1 LESIVAPRV
10 YSVFFENLKNQTSS
24 IQPKIF
30 IRFFVLLFVI
40 ITIVNISNLG
50 TMYIESF
57 MIPELFGFLY
67 NFIFVNLLLK
77 NENSVTDLE
86 IGKIITRLLT
96 VPDTLRNIIVNFCV
110 WVFPRILVILVVN
123 IYFFALNWKLGM
135 FSMVLLGIF
144 VILMYVLLP
153 GCIVIAKHR
162 HSVLEQVNQYTQDKL
177 TNTST
182 IYSSGNL
189 WQEMTNYQNTTRNY
203 VDLYKNSLLCLKYDI
218 TYMTIYLVIL
228 YIALHIFS
236 TYLFWNKELSVVS
249 LISIFIT
256 IIYYTPCLY
265 TINSIIPDF
274 IMGLGVIHSTGD
286 FIDELYNQHQQHKTN
301 TTEQVMSQ
309 TIETG
314 EIVVQQLTFSYL
326 ENKPPIFDKFDLT
339 IRDKE
344 KVAIV
349 GPSGNGKSTLIKL
362 FMGYYKVPDNT
373 IWVGGKDINTFS
385 LNDLRKQITYV
396 HQSTKLFDTSII
408 ENIRY
413 GNEATAESIIEILQ
427 QNKLDIAFKNIGSDA
442 NFLDYNVG
450 IEGNRLSGGQRQMIT
465 LLRAMM
471 QKNKIVILDEP
482 TSAMDGASKT
492 HVLRAIE
499 LLSRNSTLII
509 ITHDPDVL
517 QLVGRIVTIDNGK
530 IVSDDFISQ
539 LNTDYKTSYSF
550 I

>member
-1 LESIVAPRV
+1 
-10 YSVFFENLKNQTSS
+10 
-24 IQPKIF
+24 
-30 IRFFVLLFVI
+30 
-40 ITIVNISNLG
+40 
-50 TMYIESF
+50 
-57 MIPELFGFLY
+57 
-67 NFIFVNLLLK
+67 
-77 NENSVTDLE
+77 
-86 IGKIITRLLT
+86 
-96 VPDTLRNIIVNFCV
+96 
-110 WVFPRILVILVVN
+110 
-123 IYFFALNWKLGM
+123 
-135 FSMVLLGIF
+135 
-144 VILMYVLLP
+144 
-153 GCIVIAKHR
+153 
-162 HSVLEQVNQYTQDKL
+162 
-177 TNTST
+177 
-182 IYSSGNL
+182 
-189 WQEMTNYQNTTRNY
+189 
-203 VDLYKNSLLCLKYDI
+203 
-218 TYMTIYLVIL
+218 
-228 YIALHIFS
+228 
-236 TYLFWNKELSVVS
+236 
-249 LISIFIT
+249 
-256 IIYYTPCLY
+256 
-265 TINSIIPDF
+265 
-274 IMGLGVIHSTGD
+274 
-286 FIDELYNQHQQHKTN
+286 
-301 TTEQVMSQ
+301 
-309 TIETG
+309 
-314 EIVVQQLTFSYL
+314 
-326 ENKPPIFDKFDLT
+326 
-339 IRDKE
+339 
-344 KVAIV
+344 
-349 GPSGNGKSTLIKL
+349 
-362 FMGYYKVPDNT
+362 MGYYKVPDNT